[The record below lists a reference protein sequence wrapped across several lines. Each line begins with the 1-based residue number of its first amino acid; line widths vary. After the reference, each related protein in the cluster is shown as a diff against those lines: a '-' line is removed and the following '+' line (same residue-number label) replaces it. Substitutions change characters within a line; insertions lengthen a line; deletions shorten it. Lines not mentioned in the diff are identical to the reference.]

1 MVLLVV
7 ALASSCGPDSQ
18 IAMGTGPGG
27 APALAV
33 GMCAGEHLDAV
44 RLRGGTDR
52 AGPVLWE
59 AVRVGD
65 ESARV
70 VVIGSAPAG
79 YQTSVVLPGVP
90 PADATVEANFSGGAA
105 ALSRT
110 EFHPSSGLKLIDQDQ
125 LDNLSRAADANCTN
139 IPPHAAWWLT
149 ALGLAILV
157 AAIGWV
163 VRTSHH
169 SSRHPAP
176 RAPWRS
182 PWAYMTGLMALTVL
196 SVFLPSSQGYGTRSE
211 LPTYLFTGVVFGL
224 VAIGL
229 GAIGRLARRVQV
241 IEWLLILP
249 VLVVAFA
256 LAFIATT
263 QSFFACGPDWTF
275 DCTTTLLDRIAVLV
289 CFIPSWAVAVWLAEG
304 GWWTRS
310 TSATSRL
317 TRSGPRTDSTEP
329 APQ

>member
-7 ALASSCGPDSQ
+7 VLASSCGPDSQ

-44 RLRGGTDR
+44 RLRGGTDG

-79 YQTSVVLPGVP
+79 YQTTVVLPGAP

-110 EFHPSSGLKLIDQDQ
+110 EFNPSSGLKPIDQEQ

-139 IPPHAAWWLT
+139 IPPHSAWWLT
-149 ALGLAILV
+149 ALGVAVLV
-157 AAIGWV
+157 ASIGWV
-163 VRTSHH
+163 VRASHR
-169 SSRHPAP
+169 SSRHPAQ

-182 PWAYMTGLMALTVL
+182 PWEYMTGLMALAVL
-196 SVFLPSSQGYGTRSE
+196 SVFLPSPQGYGTRSE

-224 VAIGL
+224 IAIGL
-229 GAIGRLARRVQV
+229 GALGRLARRVRA

-275 DCTTTLLDRIAVLV
+275 DCTTTLLDRMAVLV
-289 CFIPSWAVAVWLAEG
+289 CFIPAWAAAVWFAEG

-310 TSATSRL
+310 QSARHRS
-317 TRSGPRTDSTEP
+317 TRSGPRTDNTEM